1 MVLSMLPDPG
11 GREPAPEPLRAVQL
25 FVNTL
30 DLEHD
35 VDELTSVAALRGVL
49 ARAGVLRRG
58 EGLREGD
65 LRAALEVRE
74 ALRALL
80 LQRSGVPATPQE
92 LAPLDRA
99 ADAARLTLRREHG
112 RVRLVPQA
120 DGLAGALGRL
130 LAIVQEAEADG
141 TLARL
146 KACPRDACR
155 WVFYDRSRNA
165 SGKWCAAS
173 VCGNRT
179 NVRRYRR
186 RLAAA

>member
-1 MVLSMLPDPG
+1 MLLSMLADPG
-11 GREPAPEPLRAVQL
+11 GREPAPQPLRAVQL
-25 FVNTL
+25 YVNTL
-30 DLEHD
+30 DLEHG
-35 VDELTSVAALRGVL
+35 VEELTSLAALRAAL
-49 ARAGVLRRG
+49 LRAGVLRRG
-58 EGLREGD
+58 DALREGD
-65 LRAALEVRE
+65 LETALAVRE

-80 LQRSGVPATPQE
+80 LSNSGVPARPEE
-92 LAPLDRA
+92 LAPLERA
-99 ADAARLTLRREHG
+99 ADAARLTLRREHAQ
-112 RVRLVPQA
+112 VRLVPHA

-130 LAIVQEAEADG
+130 LAIVHEAEADG

-179 NVRRYRR
+179 NTRRYRR